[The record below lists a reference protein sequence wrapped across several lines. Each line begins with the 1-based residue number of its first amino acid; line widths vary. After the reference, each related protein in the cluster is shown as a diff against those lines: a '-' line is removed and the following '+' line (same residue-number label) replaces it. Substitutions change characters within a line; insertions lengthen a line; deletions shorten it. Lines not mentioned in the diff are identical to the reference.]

1 MALAWRISRA
11 VPFVG
16 HSLRVAYSGYI
27 LNREATTYLSRDFV
41 RTITNRM
48 RPLALRLLQE
58 GRRLC
63 TGAAFRC

>member
-11 VPFVG
+11 VPFIG

-58 GRRLC
+58 GRRPC
-63 TGAAFRC
+63 TSAAFRC